1 MSKDSIHLTM
11 TSYKTLLL
19 TLPFLALF
27 LGIGEVIM
35 RQQLVQA
42 YLDTPTLN
50 SSHRH
55 LERQWHRLETLTK
68 LGVSIDCIALG
79 NSMILNGFD
88 PQIFGQSFE
97 SNSGRKLSCF
107 NFGVDALTPV
117 SAAALAQILVETYH
131 PQLLIFGTD
140 ARDFAI
146 PKDSGETTVI
156 TNMAWI
162 KYRKGTFNI
171 EGWLVEHSYFYR
183 YRHRLADLVRLS
195 LNKRYE
201 TDDHKYGYEPQE
213 TVVEVTTPPDPNDPS
228 YHVQYYYR
236 TLSNYTIQ
244 PDNTDALADI
254 VKEKEYTEVVVVEMP
269 VPETYFYFFDHPEA
283 DYESFM
289 DTLRTITTNNQVL
302 LLETTQEDLIPDDKW
317 MDYSHVNQKG
327 AILFSEWL
335 GQKLG
340 RALVDGS
347 LRGLLP

>member
-1 MSKDSIHLTM
+1 M

-35 RQQLVQA
+35 RQQFVQA

-97 SNSGRKLSCF
+97 SSSGRKLSCF

-162 KYRKGTFNI
+162 KYRQGAFNV

-236 TLSNYTIQ
+236 TLSNYTVQ
-244 PDNTDALADI
+244 PDNSEALADI
-254 VKEKEYTEVVVVEMP
+254 VKEKVYTEVVVVEMP
-269 VPETYFYFFDHPEA
+269 VPETYFYFFDYPEA

-289 DTLRTITTNNQVL
+289 DTLRTITANNQVL
-302 LLETTQEDLIPDDKW
+302 LLETTREDLIPDDKW

-335 GQKLG
+335 GQELG
-340 RALVDGS
+340 QALVDGS